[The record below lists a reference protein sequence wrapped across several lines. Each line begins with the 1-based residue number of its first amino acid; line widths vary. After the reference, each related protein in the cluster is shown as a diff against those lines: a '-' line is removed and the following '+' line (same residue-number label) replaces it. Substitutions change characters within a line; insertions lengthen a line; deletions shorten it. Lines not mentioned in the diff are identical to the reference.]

1 MATSQILIY
10 YSGKNLTAA
19 EFQTAKVEIELLKY
33 WTVTIQYYGDFTV
46 LLSNSCL
53 KFS

>member
-1 MATSQILIY
+1 MATSQILI

-19 EFQTAKVEIELLKY
+19 EFLTAKVEIELLKY